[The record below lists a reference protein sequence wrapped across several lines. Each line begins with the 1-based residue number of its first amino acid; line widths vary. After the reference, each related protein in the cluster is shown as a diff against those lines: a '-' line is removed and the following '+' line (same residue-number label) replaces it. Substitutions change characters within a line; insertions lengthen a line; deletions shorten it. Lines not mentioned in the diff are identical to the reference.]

1 MSLKVP
7 AIVSWDL
14 DTVIARVDDL
24 RSDAAGLHDSA
35 AAVRSAAEQNLDG
48 FRGDTASAA
57 TRGCSTLARDITILG
72 RKAARSTEALA
83 DFCTQAPGLRAKLLA
98 ALDVAAAARCR
109 VADDGTVRGPLLIGD
124 PSDPEV
130 ISAQEKND
138 EVASDIEDTIQ
149 PLLRTLEE
157 LDRAAANALNLM
169 SMTESYVSYPYD
181 PDEVGIDPRTMT
193 AGATLSLSTGA
204 TGFAADAMG
213 ASSAIVRGLP
223 VFGTA
228 LNLALGFATSP
239 EEESFEETLAIEAG
253 GILAGAAATAAAG
266 ALAGSIVPGPGT
278 VGGFALGALA
288 GLAAG
293 FGATHHLRDY
303 AGEQRADGKENFG
316 W

>member
-1 MSLKVP
+1 MTLKVP
-7 AIVSWDL
+7 AVVSWDL
-14 DTVIARVDDL
+14 DTVIARVDSL
-24 RSDAAGLHDSA
+24 RSDEEGFLDSA

-48 FRGDTASAA
+48 FQGHTVSAA
-57 TRGCSTLARDITILG
+57 TRGSSTLARDITILA
-72 RKAARSTEALA
+72 RKAAGAVDALV
-83 DFCTQAPGLRAKLLA
+83 DFCAQAPGLRAELLA
-98 ALDVAAAARCR
+98 ALDDAAAARCR

-130 ISAQEKND
+130 ISAHERND
-138 EVASDIEDTIQ
+138 KVASGIENRIQ
-149 PLLRTLEE
+149 PLLRELEE
-157 LDRAAANALNLM
+157 LDLAAANALNHM

-181 PDEVGIDPRTMT
+181 PDEVEIDPRTVT
-193 AGATLSLSTGA
+193 AGATISFSTGA
-204 TGFAADAMG
+204 TGVAADAMG

-239 EEESFEETLAIEAG
+239 EEESFEETLAIEGG

-266 ALAGSIVPGPGT
+266 ALAGSIVPGLGT
-278 VGGFALGALA
+278 VGGFALGGLA

-303 AGEQRADGKENFG
+303 AGEQRADGKENFR